1 VQVEGEEFTIE
12 RMSTVRRSGYGMTT
26 LEGSFSEL
34 VAREFP
40 AGSFYVDMAQPMAN
54 ATFYYL
60 EPQSRDGFVGWHLLD
75 EALNELGADER
86 NSSSPLGRGAGEGQL
101 PAVYP
106 IFKVRRVVEKD

>member
-1 VQVEGEEFTIE
+1 MTELEGE
-12 RMSTVRRSGYGMTT
+12 
-26 LEGSFSEL
+26 FSEPL
-34 VAREFP
+34 TREFP

-75 EALNELGADER
+75 DVLSELGA
-86 NSSSPLGRGAGEGQL
+86 NQG

-106 IFKVRRVVEKD
+106 IFKARRAVKKD